1 MSIRQAAKKVGVPF
15 ENLHGR
21 AKGEARVTC
30 RRDPMLVY
38 LCTGAEQGLI
48 QVVEHRSVRGF
59 CTGYAEL
66 RFLIRQTAIVSS
78 LRSLMDTSPDH
89 SPV

>member
-1 MSIRQAAKKVGVPF
+1 MPIRQAAKKVSIPF

-21 AKGEARVTC
+21 AKGDARVTC

-48 QVVEHRSVRGF
+48 KVVEHRSARGF

-66 RFLIRQTAIVSS
+66 RFLIRQAAIVSS
-78 LRSLMDTSPDH
+78 LRSLMDTSLDRI
-89 SPV
+89 PV